1 MVPQLEK
8 EDFWS
13 SMVEEAAV
21 QTAGAEAGE
30 EFLASFYTAKVM
42 VSI

>member
-30 EFLASFYTAKVM
+30 EFLASLY
-42 VSI
+42 II